1 MIVRHL
7 NNNNFK
13 VLKDEGLYGLYTMFQ
28 ELQLWLGECPM
39 NVDAG
44 VDYFSI
50 FTNRTFIETE
60 LKKVLDKYKSFYNS
74 YEILNIRYKDDV
86 LEVDIIFNIDYE
98 TSLKFNLNISKVA

>member
-1 MIVRHL
+1 M
-7 NNNNFK
+7 
-13 VLKDEGLYGLYTMFQ
+13 D
-28 ELQLWLGECPM
+28 
-39 NVDAG
+39 VDAG

-74 YEILNIRYKDDV
+74 YEILDIRYKDDV

>member
-7 NNNNFK
+7 NNNNFR
-13 VLKDEGLYGLYTMFQ
+13 VLKDEGLFGLYTMFE

-39 NVDAG
+39 DTGAG

-60 LKKVLDKYKSFYNS
+60 LKKVLDKYTQFYNS
-74 YEILNIRYKDDV
+74 YEIVKIQYQDDV
-86 LEVDIIFNIDYE
+86 LSVDIIFNIDYE

>member
-7 NNNNFK
+7 NNGNFRI
-13 VLKDEGLYGLYTMFQ
+13 LKDEGLFNLYTMFE

-39 NVDAG
+39 DTGAG

-60 LKKVLDKYKSFYNS
+60 LTKVLDKYKSFYNS

-98 TSLKFNLNISKVA
+98 TSLKFNLNISRVA

>member
-1 MIVRHL
+1 MVVRHL
-7 NNNNFK
+7 NNGNFRI
-13 VLKDEGLYGLYTMFQ
+13 LKDEGLFGLYAMFE

-39 NVDAG
+39 DTGAG

-50 FTNRTFIETE
+50 FVNRTFIETE
-60 LKKVLDKYKSFYNS
+60 LTKVLDKYKSFYNS

-98 TSLKFNLNISKVA
+98 TSLKFNLNISRVL

>member
-7 NNNNFK
+7 NNGNFRM
-13 VLKDEGLYGLYTMFQ
+13 LKDEGLFGLYTMFE

-39 NVDAG
+39 DVNAG

-60 LKKVLDKYKSFYNS
+60 LTRVLDKYKSFYNS
-74 YEILNIRYKDDV
+74 YSILNIRYNDDV
-86 LEVDIIFNIDYE
+86 LNVDIIFNIDHE

>member
-13 VLKDEGLYGLYTMFQ
+13 VLKDEGLFGLYTMFQ
-28 ELQLWLGECPM
+28 EILLWLGECPI
-39 NVDAG
+39 DTFAG

-74 YEILNIRYKDDV
+74 YEILNIRYNNDV
-86 LEVDIIFNIDYE
+86 LTADIIFNIDYE
-98 TSLKFNLNISKVA
+98 TSLKFNLHISKVA